1 MCQDERMIVE
11 SALLPVI
18 PGKEEE
24 FEAALEEAKSY
35 ISASKGFVSLEVSR
49 GVESPSTYLMVVKWE
64 TLEDHTEGFRGSELF
79 EKWRAALHHFYDPKP
94 VVEHYRPAVS
104 V

>member
-1 MCQDERMIVE
+1 MIVE

-18 PGKEEE
+18 PGREEE
-24 FEAALEEAKSY
+24 FEQALATAKDY
-35 ISASKGFVSLEVSR
+35 ISASEGFISLEVSR
-49 GVESPSTYLMVVKWE
+49 GVESPSTYLLVVKWE
-64 TLEDHTEGFRGSELF
+64 TLEAHTEGFRGSELF

-94 VVEHYRPAVS
+94 VIEHYTPVVS